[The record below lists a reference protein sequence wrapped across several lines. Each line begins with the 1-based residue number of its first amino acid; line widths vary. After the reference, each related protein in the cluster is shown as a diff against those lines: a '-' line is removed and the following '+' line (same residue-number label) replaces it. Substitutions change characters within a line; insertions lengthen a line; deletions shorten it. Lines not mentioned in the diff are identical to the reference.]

1 MASVTSLTASVHQ
14 RLATALSATLP
25 TADADPLLRRSDRAD
40 YQANGILALAK
51 KAKANPRE
59 LATQV
64 VARVESGELIG
75 EIEVSGPGFLNIT
88 LTDRAITQNLAARYA
103 DDTGRLGVPTA
114 ERPGTTVIDYAQ
126 PNVAKE
132 MHVGHLRSA
141 VIGDAVVQILE
152 FTGENVVRRHHI
164 GDWGTQFGMLIQ
176 YLDEHPHELDHKDAR
191 VSGEEAMSNLDRLY
205 KAARKL
211 FDSDEEFKTRA
222 RRRVVDLQAGDP
234 HTLATWQ
241 KFVDESKIYFF
252 SVFEKLDM
260 EVRDADI
267 VGESG
272 YNDMLDETCRLLE
285 ESGVAVRSEGALCV
299 FFDDVKGPDGN
310 PVPLIV
316 KKSDGGYGYAATDLS
331 AIRDRVFHLK
341 ANSLLYVV
349 DARQSLH
356 FKMVFE
362 TARRAGWLNDDD
374 VKAFQLAFGTV
385 LGKDGKPFKTREG
398 ETIRLVDLLDEAIDR
413 ATAVVREKAEKV
425 GLTEEEIVE
434 NGRYVGIGAVKYADL
449 STSAVRDYKFD
460 LDQMVSL
467 NGDTSVY
474 LQYAYA
480 RIQSILRKAGEAGP
494 AAHPE
499 LELAP
504 AERALGLHL
513 DQFGE
518 AVAEVAESYEPHKL
532 AAYLFRLATLL
543 TSFYDQCPV
552 LKAESPAQVENRLF
566 LVDLTARTLHRGM
579 ALLATRTPSP
589 HAPPPGYRPPA
600 AGRVALRHPRPGRCR
615 CLPLQSLAWRPFPIR
630 CPSWRPT
637 RAGVCSGLNS
647 RFRRGG

>member
-1 MASVTSLTASVHQ
+1 MASVTSLSDSVHQ
-14 RLATALSATLP
+14 RLAAALSAALP
-25 TADADPLLRRSDRAD
+25 QAGSADPLLRRSDRAD
-40 YQANGILALAK
+40 FQANGILALAK
-51 KAKANPRE
+51 KEKANPRE

-64 VARVESGELIG
+64 VSGVESGELIKDV
-75 EIEVSGPGFLNIT
+75 EVSGPGFLNIT
-88 LTDRAITQNLAARYA
+88 LTDRAITENLAARYA
-103 DDTGRLGVPTA
+103 DDTGRLGVPHA
-114 ERPGTTVIDYAQ
+114 EQPGTTVIDYAQ

-141 VIGDAVVQILE
+141 VIGDAVTRMLE

-176 YLDEHPHELDHKDAR
+176 YLEEHPHGLDHRADE

-205 KAARKL
+205 KAARKV

-234 HTLATWQ
+234 QTLAMWQ

-260 EVRDADI
+260 EIRDADI

-272 YNDMLDETCRLLE
+272 YNDMLAETCRLLE

-299 FFDDVKGPDGN
+299 FFDDIKGPDGN

-316 KKSDGGYGYAATDLS
+316 QKSDGGYGYAATDLS
-331 AIRDRVFHLK
+331 AIRDRVFNLK
-341 ANSLLYVV
+341 ADSLIYVV

-362 TARRAGWLNDDD
+362 TARKAGWLNDD
-374 VKAFQLAFGTV
+374 VTAYQLAFGTV

-398 ETIRLVDLLDEAIDR
+398 ETVRLVDLLDEAIDR
-413 ATAVVREKAEKV
+413 ASVVVREKAQD
-425 GLTEEEIVE
+425 LSEEEIAE
-434 NGRYVGIGAVKYADL
+434 RGAQVGVGAVKYADL
-449 STSAVRDYKFD
+449 STSANRDYKFD

-480 RIQSILRKAGEAGP
+480 RIQSILRKAGDARP

-499 LELAP
+499 LELHE
-504 AERALGLHL
+504 AERALGLHA
-513 DQFGE
+513 DSF
-518 AVAEVAESYEPHKL
+518 AATVAEAATEYAPHKL
-532 AAYLFRLATLL
+532 AAYLYQLASLYT
-543 TSFYDQCPV
+543 TFYDKCPV
-552 LKAESPAQVENRLF
+552 LKAGTPEQVENRLF
-566 LVDLTARTLHRGM
+566 LCDVTARTLHRGM
-579 ALLATRTPSP
+579 ALLGIRTPE
-589 HAPPPGYRPPA
+589 R
-600 AGRVALRHPRPGRCR
+600 L
-615 CLPLQSLAWRPFPIR
+615 
-630 CPSWRPT
+630 
-637 RAGVCSGLNS
+637 
-647 RFRRGG
+647 

>member
-14 RLATALSATLP
+14 RLASALSAALP
-25 TADADPLLRRSDRAD
+25 EAAGADPLLRRSDRAD

-59 LATQV
+59 LAAQV
-64 VARVESGELIG
+64 VAQVTTGDVIKDV
-75 EIEVSGPGFLNIT
+75 EVSGPGFLNVT
-88 LTDRAITQNLAARYA
+88 VTDRAITENLAARAA
-103 DDTGRLGVPTA
+103 DTDGRLGVPHA
-114 ERPGTTVIDYAQ
+114 EHPGTTVVDYAQ

-141 VIGDAVVQILE
+141 VIGDSVVQLLE

-176 YLDEHPHELDHKDAR
+176 YLDEHPHELDHQGGE

-205 KAARKL
+205 KAARKK

-222 RRRVVDLQAGDP
+222 RRRVVDLQAGDE
-234 HTLATWQ
+234 HTLAMWQ

-260 EVRDADI
+260 EVRDPDI

-272 YNDMLDETCRLLE
+272 YNDMLAETCRLLE

-299 FFDDVKGPDGN
+299 FFDDIKGPDGN

-316 KKSDGGYGYAATDLS
+316 QKSDGGYGYAATDLS
-331 AIRDRVFHLK
+331 AIRDRVFNLK
-341 ANSLLYVV
+341 ANTLLYVV

-362 TARRAGWLNDDD
+362 TARRAGWLNDD
-374 VKAFQLAFGTV
+374 VKAHQLAFGTV

-398 ETIRLVDLLDEAIDR
+398 ETVRLVDLLDEAIDR
-413 ATAVVREKAEKV
+413 ASAVVREKAQD
-425 GLTEEEIVE
+425 LSEEEIAE
-434 NGRYVGIGAVKYADL
+434 RGAQVGIGAVKYADL
-449 STSAVRDYKFD
+449 STSANRDYKFD

-480 RIQSILRKAGEAGP
+480 RIQSILRKAGEVRP

-499 LELAP
+499 LELHE
-504 AERALGLHL
+504 AERALGLHV
-513 DQFGE
+513 DAFAE
-518 AVAEVAESYEPHKL
+518 VVAEAATEYAPHKMT
-532 AAYLFRLATLL
+532 AYLYQLASLYT
-543 TSFYDQCPV
+543 TFYDKCPV
-552 LKAESPAQVENRLF
+552 LKAETPEQVENRLF
-566 LVDLTARTLHRGM
+566 LCDVTARTLHQGM
-579 ALLATRTPSP
+579 ALLGIRTPE
-589 HAPPPGYRPPA
+589 R
-600 AGRVALRHPRPGRCR
+600 L
-615 CLPLQSLAWRPFPIR
+615 
-630 CPSWRPT
+630 
-637 RAGVCSGLNS
+637 
-647 RFRRGG
+647 

>member
-1 MASVTSLTASVHQ
+1 MAPVTSLSDSVHQ
-14 RLATALSATLP
+14 QLASALSATRP
-25 TADADPLLRRSDRAD
+25 DAAGADPLLRRSDRAD

-59 LATQV
+59 LAAEV
-64 VARVESGELIG
+64 VAHVTTGELIADV
-75 EIEVSGPGFLNIT
+75 EVSGPGFLNIT
-88 LTDRAITQNLAARYA
+88 VADRAITGNLAARYA
-103 DDTGRLGVPTA
+103 DDTGRLGVPLAA
-114 ERPGTTVIDYAQ
+114 EPGTTVIDYAQ

-141 VIGDAVVQILE
+141 VIGDAVRQLLE
-152 FTGENVVRRHHI
+152 FTGETVVRRHHI

-176 YLDEHPHELDHKDAR
+176 YLDEHPHELDHSGGE

-234 HTLATWQ
+234 HTLAMWQ

-260 EVRDADI
+260 EIRDPDI

-272 YNDMLDETCRLLE
+272 YNDMLAETCRLLE
-285 ESGVAVRSEGALCV
+285 ERGVAVRSEGALCV
-299 FFDDVKGPDGN
+299 FFDDVKGPDGK

-316 KKSDGGYGYAATDLS
+316 QKSDGGYGYAATDLS
-331 AIRDRVFHLK
+331 AIRNRVFDLK
-341 ANSLLYVV
+341 ADTLLYVV

-362 TARRAGWLNDDD
+362 TARRAGWLNDD
-374 VKAFQLAFGTV
+374 VQAVQLAFGTV
-385 LGKDGKPFKTREG
+385 LGKDGKPFKTRAG
-398 ETIRLVDLLDEAIDR
+398 ETVRLVDLLDEAVDR
-413 ATAVVREKAEKV
+413 ASAVVREKARD
-425 GLTEEEIVE
+425 LSEEEITE
-434 NGRYVGIGAVKYADL
+434 RGTQVGIGAVKYADL
-449 STSAVRDYKFD
+449 STSANRDYKFD

-480 RIQSILRKAGEAGP
+480 RIRSILRKAGDVRP
-494 AAHPE
+494 AARPE
-499 LELAP
+499 LPLHE

-513 DQFGE
+513 DAFAEQVTE
-518 AVAEVAESYEPHKL
+518 AAREYAPHKL
-532 AAYLFRLATLL
+532 TAYLYQLASLYT
-543 TSFYDQCPV
+543 TFYDKCPV
-552 LKAESPAQVENRLF
+552 LKAATPEQMANRLF
-566 LVDLTARTLHRGM
+566 LCDITARTLHQGM
-579 ALLATRTPSP
+579 ALLGIRTPE
-589 HAPPPGYRPPA
+589 R
-600 AGRVALRHPRPGRCR
+600 L
-615 CLPLQSLAWRPFPIR
+615 
-630 CPSWRPT
+630 
-637 RAGVCSGLNS
+637 
-647 RFRRGG
+647 

>member
-1 MASVTSLTASVHQ
+1 MTIHPHEENGTSPMASVTSLSDSVQQQLAS
-14 RLATALSATLP
+14 ALSATLP
-25 TADADPLLRRSDRAD
+25 EAAGADPLLRRSDRAD

-64 VARVESGELIG
+64 VSQVATGAVIQD
-75 EIEVSGPGFLNIT
+75 IEVSGPGFLNIT
-88 LTDRAITQNLAARYA
+88 VSDGAITENLAARYA
-103 DDTGRLGVPTA
+103 DETGRLGVPFA
-114 ERPGTTVIDYAQ
+114 AHPGTTVIDYAQ

-141 VIGDAVVQILE
+141 VIGDSVVQLLE
-152 FTGENVVRRHHI
+152 FTGETVVRRHHI

-176 YLDEHPHELDHKDAR
+176 YLDEHPHELDHKTSAEDTAA
-191 VSGEEAMSNLDRLY
+191 SGEEAMSNLDRLY
-205 KAARKL
+205 KTARKL

-234 HTLATWQ
+234 HTLAVWQ

-260 EVRDADI
+260 EVRDPDI

-272 YNDMLDETCRLLE
+272 YNDMLAETCRLLE

-299 FFDDVKGPDGN
+299 FFDDVKGPEGN

-316 KKSDGGYGYAATDLS
+316 QKSDGGYGYAATDLS
-331 AIRDRVFHLK
+331 AIRDRVFNLK
-341 ANSLLYVV
+341 ASTLLYVV
-349 DARQSLH
+349 DARQALH
-356 FKMVFE
+356 FRMVFE
-362 TARRAGWLNDDD
+362 TARRAGWLNDG
-374 VKAFQLAFGTV
+374 VTAVQLAFGTV
-385 LGKDGKPFKTREG
+385 LGKDGKPFKTRAG
-398 ETIRLVDLLDEAIDR
+398 ETVKLQDLLDEAVDR
-413 ATAVVREKAEKV
+413 ATAVVRDKAEKV
-425 GLTEEEIVE
+425 GLSEQEIEE

-480 RIQSILRKAGEAGP
+480 RIQSILRKAGEARP

-499 LELAP
+499 LALAP

-513 DQFGE
+513 DQFAE
-518 AVAEVAESYEPHKL
+518 TVLEVAASYEPHKL
-532 AAYLFRLATLL
+532 AAYLYQLASHL
-543 TSFYDQCPV
+543 TTFYDQCPV
-552 LKAESPAQVENRLF
+552 LKAESPAQIENRLF

-579 ALLATRTPSP
+579 SLLGIRTPDK
-589 HAPPPGYRPPA
+589 
-600 AGRVALRHPRPGRCR
+600 L
-615 CLPLQSLAWRPFPIR
+615 
-630 CPSWRPT
+630 
-637 RAGVCSGLNS
+637 
-647 RFRRGG
+647 

>member
-14 RLATALSATLP
+14 HLATALSATLP

-64 VARVESGELIG
+64 VAQVESGELIKD
-75 EIEVSGPGFLNIT
+75 IEVSGPGFLNIT
-88 LTDRAITQNLAARYA
+88 LTDGAITENLAARYS
-103 DDTGRLGVPTA
+103 DDTGRLGVPTT
-114 ERPGTTVIDYAQ
+114 EHPGTTVIDYAQ

-176 YLDEHPHELDHKDAR
+176 YLDEHPHELDHKDAQ

-205 KAARKL
+205 KAARRL

-252 SVFEKLDM
+252 SVFDKLDM
-260 EVRDADI
+260 EIRDADI

-299 FFDDVKGPDGN
+299 FFEDIKGPDGN

-362 TARRAGWLNDDD
+362 TARRAGWLDDED

-398 ETIRLVDLLDEAIDR
+398 ETIRLVDLLDEAIER

-425 GLTEEEIVE
+425 GLSEQEIIE

-480 RIQSILRKAGEAGP
+480 RIQSILRKAGGTAP

-518 AVAEVAESYEPHKL
+518 TVAEVAQSYEPHKL
-532 AAYLFRLATLL
+532 AAYLFKLATLL
-543 TSFYDQCPV
+543 TAFYDQCPV
-552 LKAESPAQVENRLF
+552 LKAETPAHVENRLF

-579 ALLATRTPSP
+579 ALLGIRTPEK
-589 HAPPPGYRPPA
+589 
-600 AGRVALRHPRPGRCR
+600 L
-615 CLPLQSLAWRPFPIR
+615 
-630 CPSWRPT
+630 
-637 RAGVCSGLNS
+637 
-647 RFRRGG
+647 

>member
-1 MASVTSLTASVHQ
+1 MASVPSLASNVQQ
-14 RLATALSATLP
+14 RLAEALSAALP
-25 TADADPLLRRSDRAD
+25 EAGSADPLLRRSDRAD
-40 YQANGILALAK
+40 FQANGILALAK
-51 KAKANPRE
+51 RLKGNPRE
-59 LATQV
+59 LAAKV
-64 VARVESGELIG
+64 VEAIPANDVLK

-88 LTDRAITQNLAARYA
+88 ITDEAIVETLAARAA
-103 DDTGRLGVPTA
+103 DARLGVPHA
-114 ERPGTTVIDYAQ
+114 EKPGTTVIDYAQ

-141 VIGDAVVQILE
+141 VIGAAMVEILE
-152 FTGENVVRRHHI
+152 FTGEKVVRRHHI

-176 YLDEHPHELDHKDAR
+176 YLIEHPHELDHKADSA
-191 VSGEEAMSNLDRLY
+191 SGEEAMSNLNRLY
-205 KAARKL
+205 KASRAV
-211 FDSDEEFKTRA
+211 FDSDPEFKDRA
-222 RRRVVDLQAGDP
+222 RRRVVELQAGEKD
-234 HTLATWQ
+234 TLALWQ
-241 KFVDESKIYFF
+241 RFVDESKIYFY

-260 EVRDADI
+260 EINDPDI

-272 YNDMLDETCRLLE
+272 YNDMLVETCRLLE
-285 ESGVAVRSEGALCV
+285 ESGVAVRSNGALCV

-316 KKSDGGYGYAATDLS
+316 QKSDGGFGYAATDLS
-331 AIRDRVFHLK
+331 AIRDRVRNLG
-341 ANSLLYVV
+341 ATTLLYVV

-362 TARRAGWLNDDD
+362 TARRIGWLNDD
-374 VKAFQLAFGTV
+374 VKAVQLAFGTV

-398 ETIRLVDLLDEAIDR
+398 ETVRLEDLLDEAVER
-413 ATAVVREKAEKV
+413 ATAVVAEKKDKA
-425 GLTEEEIVE
+425 GLSDEEVVE

-480 RIQSILRKAGEAGP
+480 RIRSILRKSGDARP

-499 LELAP
+499 LVLAP

-518 AVAEVAESYEPHKL
+518 TVAEVAASYEPHKL
-532 AAYLFRLATLL
+532 AAYLYQLASHL
-543 TSFYDQCPV
+543 TTFYDQCPV
-552 LKAESPAQVENRLF
+552 LKAETPAQVENRLF
-566 LVDLTARTLHRGM
+566 LIDLTARTLDQGM
-579 ALLATRTPSP
+579 ALLGIRTPE
-589 HAPPPGYRPPA
+589 R
-600 AGRVALRHPRPGRCR
+600 L
-615 CLPLQSLAWRPFPIR
+615 
-630 CPSWRPT
+630 
-637 RAGVCSGLNS
+637 
-647 RFRRGG
+647 

>member
-1 MASVTSLTASVHQ
+1 MASVTSLSDSVQQH
-14 RLATALSATLP
+14 LTSALSATLP
-25 TADADPLLRRSDRAD
+25 EAGGADPLLRRSDRAD
-40 YQANGILALAK
+40 FQANGILALAK

-64 VARVESGELIG
+64 VSQVVTGDELIQDV
-75 EIEVSGPGFLNIT
+75 EVSGPGFLNIT
-88 LTDRAITQNLAARYA
+88 VSDRAITGNLAARYA
-103 DDTGRLGVPTA
+103 DETGRLGVPYV
-114 ERPGTTVIDYAQ
+114 EHPGTTVIDYAQ

-141 VIGDAVVQILE
+141 VIGDSVVQLLE

-191 VSGEEAMSNLDRLY
+191 VTGEEAMSNLDRLY
-205 KAARKL
+205 KAARKK

-234 HTLATWQ
+234 DTLAMWQ

-260 EVRDADI
+260 EIRDPDI

-272 YNDMLDETCRLLE
+272 YNDMLAETCRLLE

-299 FFDDVKGPDGN
+299 FFEDIKGPDGN

-316 KKSDGGYGYAATDLS
+316 QKSDGGYGYAATDLS
-331 AIRDRVFHLK
+331 AIRDRVFNLK
-341 ANSLLYVV
+341 ANTLLYVV
-349 DARQSLH
+349 DARQALH
-356 FKMVFE
+356 FRMVFE
-362 TARRAGWLNDDD
+362 TARRAGWLGED
-374 VKAFQLAFGTV
+374 VTAVQLAFGTV

-398 ETIRLVDLLDEAIDR
+398 ETVRLVDLLDEAIDR
-413 ATAVVREKAEKV
+413 ASAVVREKAQD
-425 GLTEEEIVE
+425 LSEEEIAE
-434 NGRYVGIGAVKYADL
+434 RGAQVGIGAVKYADL
-449 STSAVRDYKFD
+449 STSANRDYKFD

-480 RIQSILRKAGEAGP
+480 RIQSILRKAGETRP

-499 LELAP
+499 LALAD
-504 AERALGLHL
+504 AERALGLHV
-513 DQFGE
+513 DAFAQT
-518 AVAEVAESYEPHKL
+518 VAEAAAEYAPHKL
-532 AAYLFRLATLL
+532 AAYLYQLASLY
-543 TSFYDQCPV
+543 TSFYDKCPV
-552 LKAESPAQVENRLF
+552 LKAETPTQVENRLF
-566 LVDLTARTLHRGM
+566 LCDITARTLHQGM
-579 ALLATRTPSP
+579 ALLGIRTPEK
-589 HAPPPGYRPPA
+589 
-600 AGRVALRHPRPGRCR
+600 L
-615 CLPLQSLAWRPFPIR
+615 
-630 CPSWRPT
+630 
-637 RAGVCSGLNS
+637 
-647 RFRRGG
+647 

>member
-1 MASVTSLTASVHQ
+1 MAPVTSLTASVHQ
-14 RLATALSATLP
+14 RLADALSAALP
-25 TADADPLLRRSDRAD
+25 EAGSADPLLRRSERAD
-40 YQANGILALAK
+40 FQANGILALAK

-64 VARVESGELIG
+64 VERITTGDVIKD
-75 EIEVSGPGFLNIT
+75 IEVSGPGFLNIT
-88 LTDRAITQNLAARYA
+88 ITDRAITENLAERYA
-103 DDTGRLGVPTA
+103 DGARLGVPFTDN
-114 ERPGTTVIDYAQ
+114 PGTTVIDYAQ

-152 FTGENVVRRHHI
+152 FVGETVVRRHHI

-176 YLDEHPHELDHKDAR
+176 YLDEHPHELDHKDAE
-191 VSGEEAMSNLDRLY
+191 VTGEEAMSNLDRLY
-205 KAARKL
+205 KTARKL

-222 RRRVVDLQAGDP
+222 RRRVVDLQAGEP
-234 HTLATWQ
+234 KTLAAWQ
-241 KFVDESKIYFF
+241 KFVDESKIYFY
-252 SVFEKLDM
+252 SVFDKLDM
-260 EVRDADI
+260 EIRDADV

-285 ESGVAVRSEGALCV
+285 ESGVAVRSDGALCV

-310 PVPLIV
+310 PTPLIV

-331 AIRDRVFHLK
+331 AIRDRVFNLK
-341 ANSLLYVV
+341 ASALVYVV

-362 TARRAGWLNDDD
+362 TARRAGWLSDD
-374 VKAFQLAFGTV
+374 VKAHQLAFGTV

-425 GLTEEEIVE
+425 GLSEQEIEE

-480 RIQSILRKAGEAGP
+480 RIQSILRKAGEARP
-494 AAHPE
+494 VAHPE
-499 LELAP
+499 LELVS
-504 AERALGLHL
+504 AERELGLHL
-513 DQFGE
+513 DRFGE
-518 AVAEVAESYEPHKL
+518 TLAEVAEGYEPHKL
-532 AAYLFRLATLL
+532 ASYLYQLASLL
-543 TSFYDQCPV
+543 TTFYDKCQV
-552 LKAESPAQVENRLF
+552 LSDENPPELVENRLF
-566 LVDLTARTLHRGM
+566 LVDLTARTLQQGM
-579 ALLATRTPSP
+579 ALLGIRTPE
-589 HAPPPGYRPPA
+589 R
-600 AGRVALRHPRPGRCR
+600 L
-615 CLPLQSLAWRPFPIR
+615 
-630 CPSWRPT
+630 
-637 RAGVCSGLNS
+637 
-647 RFRRGG
+647 

>member
-1 MASVTSLTASVHQ
+1 MASVTSLSDSVHQ
-14 RLATALSATLP
+14 RLAAALSAALP
-25 TADADPLLRRSDRAD
+25 QAGSADPLLRRSDRAD
-40 YQANGILALAK
+40 FQANGILALAK
-51 KAKANPRE
+51 QAKANPRE

-64 VARVESGELIG
+64 VARVESGELLQN
-75 EIEVSGPGFLNIT
+75 IEVSGPGFLNIT
-88 LTDRAITQNLAARYA
+88 VSDKAITENLSARYA
-103 DDTGRLGVPTA
+103 DDTGRLGVPPA
-114 ERPGTTVIDYAQ
+114 EHPGTTVIDYAQ

-141 VIGDAVVQILE
+141 VIGDAVVQLLE
-152 FTGENVVRRHHI
+152 FTGENVVCRHHI

-176 YLDEHPHELDHKDAR
+176 YLDEHPHELDHGSAE

-205 KAARKL
+205 KASRKL

-222 RRRVVDLQAGDP
+222 RRRVVDLQAGDEK
-234 HTLATWQ
+234 TLAMWQ

-260 EVRDADI
+260 EIRDADI

-272 YNDMLDETCRLLE
+272 YNDMLAETCRLLE

-299 FFDDVKGPDGN
+299 FFDDIKGPDGK

-316 KKSDGGYGYAATDLS
+316 QKSDGGYGYAATDLS
-331 AIRDRVFHLK
+331 AIRDRVFNLK
-341 ANSLLYVV
+341 ADSLIYVV

-362 TARRAGWLNDDD
+362 TARKAGWLNDD
-374 VKAFQLAFGTV
+374 VKAYQLAFGTV

-398 ETIRLVDLLDEAIDR
+398 ETVRLVDLLDEAIDR
-413 ATAVVREKAEKV
+413 ASAVVREKAQD
-425 GLTEEEIVE
+425 LSEEEIAE
-434 NGRYVGIGAVKYADL
+434 RGAQVGVGAVKYADL
-449 STSAVRDYKFD
+449 STSANRDYKFD

-480 RIQSILRKAGEAGP
+480 RIRSILRKAGEVRP

-499 LELAP
+499 LELHA

-513 DQFGE
+513 DAFAETVTE
-518 AVAEVAESYEPHKL
+518 AAREYAPHKMT
-532 AAYLFRLATLL
+532 AYLYQLASLYT
-543 TSFYDQCPV
+543 TFYDKCPV
-552 LKAESPAQVENRLF
+552 LKAETPQQVENRLF
-566 LVDLTARTLHRGM
+566 LCDITARTLHRGM
-579 ALLATRTPSP
+579 SLLGIRTPE
-589 HAPPPGYRPPA
+589 R
-600 AGRVALRHPRPGRCR
+600 L
-615 CLPLQSLAWRPFPIR
+615 
-630 CPSWRPT
+630 
-637 RAGVCSGLNS
+637 
-647 RFRRGG
+647 

>member
-14 RLATALSATLP
+14 RLANALSAALP
-25 TADADPLLRRSDRAD
+25 EAAAADPLLRRSDRAD
-40 YQANGILALAK
+40 FQANGILALAK

-59 LATQV
+59 LAAQV
-64 VARVESGELIG
+64 VERVVTGDVIG
-75 EIEVSGPGFLNIT
+75 DIEVSGPGFLNIT
-88 LTDRAITQNLAARYA
+88 VTDKAIVENLSARVTDPAA
-103 DDTGRLGVPTA
+103 RLGVPHA
-114 ERPGTTVIDYAQ
+114 DHPGTTVIDYAQ

-141 VIGDAVVQILE
+141 VIGDAVVQLLE
-152 FTGENVVRRHHI
+152 FTGETVVRRHHI

-176 YLDEHPHELDHKDAR
+176 YLDEHPHELDHRAGE

-205 KAARKL
+205 KAARRK

-234 HTLATWQ
+234 HTLAMWQ

-260 EVRDADI
+260 EIRDADI

-272 YNDMLDETCRLLE
+272 YNDMLAETCRLLE

-299 FFDDVKGPDGN
+299 FFDDIKGPDGN
-310 PVPLIV
+310 KVPLIV
-316 KKSDGGYGYAATDLS
+316 QKSDGGYGYAATDLS
-331 AIRDRVFHLK
+331 AIRDRVFNLK
-341 ANSLLYVV
+341 ADTLLYVV

-362 TARRAGWLNDDD
+362 TARRAGWLGED
-374 VKAFQLAFGTV
+374 VKAQQLAFGTV

-398 ETIRLVDLLDEAIDR
+398 ETVRLVDLLDEAIDR
-413 ATAVVREKAEKV
+413 ASAVVREKAQDLSEQ
-425 GLTEEEIVE
+425 EIAE
-434 NGRYVGIGAVKYADL
+434 RGAQVGIGAVKYADL
-449 STSAVRDYKFD
+449 STSASRDYKFD

-480 RIQSILRKAGEAGP
+480 RTQSIQRKAGEVRP

-499 LELAP
+499 LELSP
-504 AERALGLHL
+504 AERALGLHA
-513 DQFGE
+513 DQFAE
-518 AVAEVAESYEPHKL
+518 TVAEAAAEYAPHKL
-532 AAYLFRLATLL
+532 TAYLYQLASLFT
-543 TSFYDQCPV
+543 TFYDKCPV
-552 LKAESPAQVENRLF
+552 LKAETPEQVENRLF
-566 LVDLTARTLHRGM
+566 LTDVTGRTLRQGM
-579 ALLATRTPSP
+579 ALLGIQ
-589 HAPPPGYRPPA
+589 APER
-600 AGRVALRHPRPGRCR
+600 L
-615 CLPLQSLAWRPFPIR
+615 
-630 CPSWRPT
+630 
-637 RAGVCSGLNS
+637 
-647 RFRRGG
+647 

>member
-1 MASVTSLTASVHQ
+1 MASVTSLSDSVHQ
-14 RLATALSATLP
+14 RLAAALSAALP
-25 TADADPLLRRSDRAD
+25 QAGSADPLLRRSDRAD
-40 YQANGILALAK
+40 FQANGILALAK
-51 KAKANPRE
+51 KEKANPRE
-59 LATQV
+59 LAAQV
-64 VARVESGELIG
+64 VSRVESGELLADV
-75 EIEVSGPGFLNIT
+75 EVSGPGFLNIR

-103 DDTGRLGVPTA
+103 DDTGRLGVPLA

-141 VIGDAVVQILE
+141 VIGDSVVQLLE

-176 YLDEHPHELDHKDAR
+176 YLDEHPHELDHRDAE

-211 FDSDEEFKTRA
+211 FDADEEFKTRA

-234 HTLATWQ
+234 QTLAMWQ

-260 EVRDADI
+260 EIRDADI

-272 YNDMLDETCRLLE
+272 YNDMLAETCRLLE
-285 ESGVAVRSEGALCV
+285 ESGVAERSEGALCV
-299 FFDDVKGPDGN
+299 FFDDVKGPDGK

-316 KKSDGGYGYAATDLS
+316 QKSDGGYGYAATDLS
-331 AIRDRVFHLK
+331 AIRDRVFGLK
-341 ANSLLYVV
+341 ADTLLYVV

-362 TARRAGWLNDDD
+362 TARRAGWLNED
-374 VKAFQLAFGTV
+374 VKAVQLAFGTV

-398 ETIRLVDLLDEAIDR
+398 ETVRLVDLLDEAIDR
-413 ATAVVREKAEKV
+413 ASAVVREKAQD
-425 GLTEEEIVE
+425 LSDEEIAE
-434 NGRYVGIGAVKYADL
+434 RGAQVGVGAVKYADL
-449 STSAVRDYKFD
+449 STSANRDYKFD

-480 RIQSILRKAGEAGP
+480 RIQSILRKAGAARP
-494 AAHPE
+494 AAHPG
-499 LELAP
+499 LELHA

-513 DQFGE
+513 DSFAE
-518 AVAEVAESYEPHKL
+518 TVAEAAREYAPHKL
-532 AAYLFRLATLL
+532 AAYLYQLA
-543 TSFYDQCPV
+543 SFYTTFYDKCPV
-552 LKAESPAQVENRLF
+552 LKAETDEQVENRLF
-566 LVDLTARTLHRGM
+566 LCDVTARTLHRGM
-579 ALLATRTPSP
+579 ALLGIRTPE
-589 HAPPPGYRPPA
+589 R
-600 AGRVALRHPRPGRCR
+600 L
-615 CLPLQSLAWRPFPIR
+615 
-630 CPSWRPT
+630 
-637 RAGVCSGLNS
+637 
-647 RFRRGG
+647 

>member
-1 MASVTSLTASVHQ
+1 MAPVTSLSDSVNQ
-14 RLATALSATLP
+14 QLSSAISATLP
-25 TADADPLLRRSDRAD
+25 EASADPLLRRSDRAD
-40 YQANGILALAK
+40 FQANGILALAK

-64 VARVESGELIG
+64 VAKVESGDVIKD
-75 EIEVSGPGFLNIT
+75 IEVSGPGFLNVTI
-88 LTDRAITQNLAARYA
+88 TDRAITETLAARYA
-103 DDTGRLGVPTA
+103 DTARLGVPQA

-152 FTGENVVRRHHI
+152 FTGESVVRRHHI

-176 YLDEHPHELDHKDAR
+176 YLDEHPHELDHKDTQ

-205 KAARKL
+205 KTARKL

-234 HTLATWQ
+234 KTLAIWQ

-260 EVRDADI
+260 EIRDPDI

-272 YNDMLDETCRLLE
+272 YNDMLAETCRLLE

-299 FFDDVKGPDGN
+299 FFDDIKGPDGN
-310 PVPLIV
+310 KVPLIV
-316 KKSDGGYGYAATDLS
+316 QKSDGGYGYAATDLS
-331 AIRDRVFHLK
+331 AIRDRVFNLK
-341 ANSLLYVV
+341 ANTLLYVV

-362 TARRAGWLNDDD
+362 TARRAGWLNDD
-374 VKAFQLAFGTV
+374 VKAIQLAFGTV

-398 ETIRLVDLLDEAIDR
+398 ETVKLVDLLDEAVDR
-413 ATAVVREKAEKV
+413 ATTVVREKAEKV
-425 GLTEEEIVE
+425 GLTEAEIVE
-434 NGRYVGIGAVKYADL
+434 NGQYVGVGAVKYADL

-480 RIQSILRKAGEAGP
+480 RIQSILRKAGDARP
-494 AAHPE
+494 TAHPD
-499 LELAP
+499 LALAP

-513 DQFGE
+513 DQF
-518 AVAEVAESYEPHKL
+518 AATVQEVAEAYEPHKL
-532 AAYLFRLATLL
+532 AAYLYQLASHL
-543 TSFYDQCPV
+543 TTFYDQCQV
-552 LKAESPAQVENRLF
+552 LSADNSRELTENRLF
-566 LVDLTARTLHRGM
+566 LVDLTARTLHKGM
-579 ALLATRTPSP
+579 GLLGIRTP
-589 HAPPPGYRPPA
+589 GK
-600 AGRVALRHPRPGRCR
+600 L
-615 CLPLQSLAWRPFPIR
+615 
-630 CPSWRPT
+630 
-637 RAGVCSGLNS
+637 
-647 RFRRGG
+647 

>member
-1 MASVTSLTASVHQ
+1 MASVTSLSDSVQQQLISAISAALPEAS
-14 RLATALSATLP
+14 
-25 TADADPLLRRSDRAD
+25 ADPLLRRSDRAD
-40 YQANGILALAK
+40 FQANGILALAK

-64 VARVESGELIG
+64 VSHVVTGDLIK
-75 EIEVSGPGFLNIT
+75 EVEVSGPGFLNIT
-88 LTDRAITQNLAARYA
+88 IGDSAITETLAARYA
-103 DDTGRLGVPTA
+103 DTDRLGVPHP
-114 ERPGTTVIDYAQ
+114 ERAGTTVIDYAQ

-141 VIGDAVVQILE
+141 VIGDALVQLME
-152 FTGENVVRRHHI
+152 FAGETVVRRHHI

-176 YLDEHPHELDHKDAR
+176 YLDEHPHELDHKAAE

-205 KAARKL
+205 KAARKF

-222 RRRVVDLQAGDP
+222 RRRVVDLQAGEP
-234 HTLATWQ
+234 HTLAMWQ

-260 EVRDADI
+260 EVRDPDI

-299 FFDDVKGPDGN
+299 FFDDVKGPDGK

-331 AIRDRVFHLK
+331 AIRDRVFNLK
-341 ANSLLYVV
+341 ADTLLYVV
-349 DARQSLH
+349 DARQALH
-356 FKMVFE
+356 FRMVFE
-362 TARRAGWLNDDD
+362 TARRAGWLNDD
-374 VKAFQLAFGTV
+374 VTAVQLAFGTI
-385 LGKDGKPFKTREG
+385 LGKDGKPFKTRAG
-398 ETIRLVDLLDEAIDR
+398 ETVKLVDLLDEAVER
-413 ATAVVREKAEKV
+413 ATAVVGEKAEKV
-425 GLTEEEIVE
+425 GLSEREIEE

-467 NGDTSVY
+467 SGDTSVY

-480 RIQSILRKAGEAGP
+480 RIQSILRKAGEARP

-499 LELAP
+499 LALAP

-513 DQFGE
+513 DRFGE
-518 AVAEVAESYEPHKL
+518 TVLEAASAYEPHKL
-532 AAYLFRLATLL
+532 AAYLYQLATFL
-543 TSFYDQCPV
+543 TTFYDQCPV
-552 LKAESPAQVENRLF
+552 LKAQTPEQVENRLF

-579 ALLATRTPSP
+579 ALLGIRTPE
-589 HAPPPGYRPPA
+589 R
-600 AGRVALRHPRPGRCR
+600 L
-615 CLPLQSLAWRPFPIR
+615 
-630 CPSWRPT
+630 
-637 RAGVCSGLNS
+637 
-647 RFRRGG
+647 